1 MSTENDWREAGWT
14 NPPKLD
20 KNSNWIEG
28 PDGEGLPPN
37 AFHVFNYTDGIP
49 ASDKFFKTEEE
60 AEEFI
65 KIFRKRFEVQGYYL
79 TSGMERISPQD
90 IDLKINPCHL

>member
-1 MSTENDWREAGWT
+1 MTTENDWREAGWT
-14 NPPKLD
+14 NPPRLD

-28 PDGEGLPPN
+28 PDGKGLPPN

-49 ASDKFFKTEEE
+49 ASDKFFKTKEE

-65 KIFRKRFEVQGYYL
+65 KSFRKRFEVQGYYL

-90 IDLKINPCHL
+90 IDLRINPCHL